1 MLRTIVLAE
10 LKKPEVSAKVNVS
23 GSLMPLILSQDEFAA
38 RIKSDDEKF
47 SKLAKELNVHIQ

>member
-1 MLRTIVLAE
+1 M
-10 LKKPEVSAKVNVS
+10 NVS